1 MLHKKRSFLIL
12 GRFFIVVQHI
22 DVLGSILT
30 LFTGQA
36 VKLFLLSQFLVP
48 RDKKLR
54 QKVTDD
60 C

>member
-1 MLHKKRSFLIL
+1 MLFLIL

-54 QKVTDD
+54 QKVKEDHF
-60 C
+60 